1 MAVEVQDVLKANIVL
16 LGVELLT
23 SGPEE
28 LDAFR
33 DAVDTEVGIA
43 PNLVLGGPLPNIEAS
58 GTLTLNRDRIVVEI
72 SPSRSTIA
80 REYPSFED
88 LGRLAEVAGYAI
100 AETDLGDRRPRAFGY
115 NIELVY
121 DQDSGL
127 PAVRYLADRL
137 FAAEISSNEGWQLI
151 GGAGRLVFED
161 ENGKPRNITIEPRFD
176 DRAPTKISMILNVHE
191 NEQRLPAEDEIKNS
205 LEETWRQAHEFVNRL
220 DEIK

>member
-1 MAVEVQDVLKANIVL
+1 MAVEVQDVLKANLVVVGVGL
-16 LGVELLT
+16 LAK
-23 SGPEE
+23 SEE

-33 DAVDTEVGIA
+33 NAVDTEVELA
-43 PNLVLGGPLPNIEAS
+43 PNLFLGGPLPNIEAS
-58 GTLTLNRDRIVVEI
+58 GTLTLKRDRIVVEV
-72 SPSRSTIA
+72 SSSWSTIA
-80 REYPSFED
+80 REYPSFKD

-100 AETDLGDRRPRAFGY
+100 AKTDLGDRRPRAFGY

-137 FAAEISSNEGWQLI
+137 FAPEISSNEGWRLI

-161 ENGKPRNITIEPRFD
+161 EDGKPRNITIEPRFD

-191 NEQRLPAEDEIKNS
+191 NEQRLPDAGEIKNS

-220 DEIK
+220 DRIK